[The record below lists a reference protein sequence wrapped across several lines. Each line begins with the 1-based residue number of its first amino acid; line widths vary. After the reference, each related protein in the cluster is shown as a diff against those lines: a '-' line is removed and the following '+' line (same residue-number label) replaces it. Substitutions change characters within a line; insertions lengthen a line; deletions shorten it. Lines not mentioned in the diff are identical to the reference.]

1 MEDEEVLKKIREL
14 DAALPHFPDGRI
26 NYHNTSYAPVVN
38 IFLMYRGDLL
48 IVKRSRK
55 VGNYKGKW
63 NSISGYLDR
72 PEPIEPK
79 ALGEVEEE
87 TGITKD
93 RVKKVTRGTPYT
105 LFDNKIKKVW
115 LVCPFLVE
123 LNLRPDIKLDS
134 ESTEYRWIRPE
145 ELKEFDFVYGL
156 DRSYAACLKK

>member
-1 MEDEEVLKKIREL
+1 MDEADVLKKIREL
-14 DAALPHFPDGRI
+14 DKALPHFPDGRI
-26 NYHNTSYAPVVN
+26 NYHNTSFAPVVN
-38 IFLMYRGDLL
+38 IFLKYRGDIL

-93 RVKKVTRGTPYT
+93 RVKRVIRGEPYN
-105 LFDNKIKKVW
+105 LFDNEIKKVW
-115 LVCPFLVE
+115 LVCPFIVE
-123 LNLRPDIKLDS
+123 LNIKPDIKLDS
-134 ESTEYRWIRPE
+134 ESTEYRWIEPA
-145 ELKEFDFVYGL
+145 ELKEFDTVYGL
-156 DRSYAACLKK
+156 ERSYAACIKI